1 MNLIMNFKKCLR
13 CGCFFSSVDDIC
25 PNCAP
30 KDNFEMSKLKT
41 FLTNQVEDASVAD
54 ISKGTGIDE
63 SNINRFMNN
72 KDFIKAVK
80 KEKKN
85 IDINL

>member
-1 MNLIMNFKKCLR
+1 MNFKKCLR
-13 CGCFFSSVDDIC
+13 CGCSFSSVDDIC

>member
-1 MNLIMNFKKCLR
+1 MNFKKCLR
-13 CGCFFSSVDDIC
+13 CGCFFSSV
-25 PNCAP
+25 
-30 KDNFEMSKLKT
+30 
-41 FLTNQVEDASVAD
+41 AD

-63 SNINRFMNN
+63 SKINRFMNN

-80 KEKKN
+80 KEKNN

>member
-1 MNLIMNFKKCLR
+1 MDA
-13 CGCFFSSVDDIC
+13 FSSVDDIC

>member
-1 MNLIMNFKKCLR
+1 MNFRKCLR
-13 CGCFFSSVDDIC
+13 RGCFFSSVDDIC
-25 PNCAP
+25 PNFAP
-30 KDNFEMSKLKT
+30 KDNFFMSKLKT

-80 KEKKN
+80 KEKNN

>member
-1 MNLIMNFKKCLR
+1 MNFKKCLR

-80 KEKKN
+80 KEKN
-85 IDINL
+85 IIDIYL

>member
-1 MNLIMNFKKCLR
+1 
-13 CGCFFSSVDDIC
+13 
-25 PNCAP
+25 
-30 KDNFEMSKLKT
+30 MSKLKT

>member
-1 MNLIMNFKKCLR
+1 MNFKKCLR

-30 KDNFEMSKLKT
+30 KDSFEMSKLKT

-54 ISKGTGIDE
+54 ISKDTGIDE
-63 SNINRFMNN
+63 SNINRFMSN

-80 KEKKN
+80 KEKNN

>member
-1 MNLIMNFKKCLR
+1 MFTLWML
-13 CGCFFSSVDDIC
+13 FSSVDDIC

-80 KEKKN
+80 KEKNN

>member
-1 MNLIMNFKKCLR
+1 MNFKKCLR

-41 FLTNQVEDASVAD
+41 FLVNQTEEASIPD
-54 ISKGTGIDE
+54 IIKGTGIEE
-63 SNINRFMNN
+63 SNINRFMSN
-72 KDFIKAVK
+72 KNFIKEVK
-80 KEKKN
+80 KEKNN
-85 IDINL
+85 ININL

>member
-1 MNLIMNFKKCLR
+1 MNFKKCLR
-13 CGCFFSSVDDIC
+13 CGCFFSSVDEIC

-41 FLTNQVEDASVAD
+41 FLNNQIEDTSVSA
-54 ISKGTGIDE
+54 ISKCTGIDE

-72 KDFIKAVK
+72 KDFIKSVQ
-80 KEKKN
+80 KEKNN

>member
-1 MNLIMNFKKCLR
+1 MNFKKCLR

-41 FLTNQVEDASVAD
+41 FLTNQVEDASVAH
-54 ISKGTGIDE
+54 ISKDTGIDE
-63 SNINRFMNN
+63 SNINRFMSN

-80 KEKKN
+80 KEKNN

>member
-1 MNLIMNFKKCLR
+1 MNFKKCLR

-54 ISKGTGIDE
+54 ISKDTGIDE
-63 SNINRFMNN
+63 ANINRFMNN
-72 KDFIKAVK
+72 KEFIKAVK
-80 KEKKN
+80 KEKNN

>member
-1 MNLIMNFKKCLR
+1 MNFKKCLR

-25 PNCAP
+25 TNCAP

-41 FLTNQVEDASVAD
+41 FLTNQVEDASVSD

-63 SNINRFMNN
+63 ANINRFMNN
-72 KDFIKAVK
+72 KEFIKAVK
-80 KEKKN
+80 KEKNN

>member
-1 MNLIMNFKKCLR
+1 MNFKKCLR

-54 ISKGTGIDE
+54 ISKGTVIDE

>member
-1 MNLIMNFKKCLR
+1 MNFKKCLR
-13 CGCFFSSVDDIC
+13 CGSFFSSVDDIC

-54 ISKGTGIDE
+54 ISKDTGIDE
-63 SNINRFMNN
+63 SNINRFMSN

-80 KEKKN
+80 KEKNN

>member
-1 MNLIMNFKKCLR
+1 MNFKKCLR

-63 SNINRFMNN
+63 SNINRFMSN
-72 KDFIKAVK
+72 KYFIKAVK
-80 KEKKN
+80 KEKNN

>member
-1 MNLIMNFKKCLR
+1 MNFKKCLR
-13 CGCFFSSVDDIC
+13 YGCFFFSLDDIC

-30 KDNFEMSKLKT
+30 KGNFEMSKLKT

-72 KDFIKAVK
+72 KDFIKAVE
-80 KEKKN
+80 KEKNN

>member
-1 MNLIMNFKKCLR
+1 
-13 CGCFFSSVDDIC
+13 
-25 PNCAP
+25 
-30 KDNFEMSKLKT
+30 MSKLKT
-41 FLTNQVEDASVAD
+41 FLTNQIEDASVSD

-80 KEKKN
+80 KEKNN

>member
-1 MNLIMNFKKCLR
+1 MDA
-13 CGCFFSSVDDIC
+13 FSNRWKYKRKIR
-25 PNCAP
+25 
-30 KDNFEMSKLKT
+30 KLKN

-80 KEKKN
+80 KEKNN

>member
-1 MNLIMNFKKCLR
+1 MNFKKCLR

-30 KDNFEMSKLKT
+30 KDNFEMSKLKN
-41 FLTNQVEDASVAD
+41 FLTNQIEDPSVAD
-54 ISKGTGIDE
+54 ISRDTGIDE
-63 SNINRFMNN
+63 SNINRFMND

-80 KEKKN
+80 KEKN
-85 IDINL
+85 NLDINL

>member
-1 MNLIMNFKKCLR
+1 MNFKKCLR
-13 CGCFFSSVDDIC
+13 CGCFFSSIDDIC

-30 KDNFEMSKLKT
+30 KDNFEMSN

-80 KEKKN
+80 KEKNN

>member
-1 MNLIMNFKKCLR
+1 MNFKKCLR

-41 FLTNQVEDASVAD
+41 FLTYQVEDASVAD

-80 KEKKN
+80 KEKNN
-85 IDINL
+85 IDIYL